1 MVFERALYS
10 KFSLKVSLYGRKLAF
25 CANLGS
31 TKVRNFLQVIQSN
44 SEDDFYI
51 FILLV
56 LTDLCKNCRSFVLGT
71 AVALSVISSSA
82 KISPSFEDHLSST
95 VIGMQRIYSNPNKYI
110 LSQMLKERG
119 RSSLTSLSRCTCCS
133 GTLMRYV
140 ILYPETV
147 F

>member
-1 MVFERALYS
+1 MKPKIVFERALYS
-10 KFSLKVSLYGRKLAF
+10 KFSLKVSLYGIKLAF

-56 LTDLCKNCRSFVLGT
+56 LTDLLCKNCRSFVLGT

-95 VIGMQRIYSNPNKYI
+95 VIGM
-110 LSQMLKERG
+110 
-119 RSSLTSLSRCTCCS
+119 
-133 GTLMRYV
+133 
-140 ILYPETV
+140 
-147 F
+147 